1 MQTSLSVGFGALG
14 LLALCAC
21 SSVEFPSRF
30 TDGLWSFSVDS
41 VWQGSATPASDALDA
56 SDYEDTS
63 VGRGFLVTLSAQT
76 GAVELEELLGSF
88 YATGARGADVD
99 ERMHYDLTSS
109 AIVGGRFEVW
119 EEHATAGWGIDKV
132 RAELTLYGADGA
144 VASSERGG
152 LRQ

>member
-1 MQTSLSVGFGALG
+1 MQTSLSMGFGALG
-14 LLALCAC
+14 LLGLCAC
-21 SSVEFPSRF
+21 SSVEFPSSF
-30 TDGLWSFSVDS
+30 TDGLWTFSVDA

-63 VGRGFLVTLSAQT
+63 VGRLFLVTLSAQT

-109 AIVGGRFEVW
+109 VVVGGRFEVW
-119 EEHATAGWGIDKV
+119 EEHANGWGIDKV
-132 RAELTLYGADGA
+132 RAELTLYGSDWA
-144 VASSERGG
+144 VASSELGG